1 MRWLDSIT
9 DSMDMNLSKLRKIV
23 RNRERWHATVHGITK
38 VRHNLTNEQQEKYT
52 GIDGIPNKIIS
63 KAIKQK
69 LTKRHGE
76 NEQIQNLNGNVSI
89 YNLIIQK
96 ANSQKFIKIQKI

>member
-1 MRWLDSIT
+1 MLQ
-9 DSMDMNLSKLRKIV
+9 SMGSQ
-23 RNRERWHATVHGITK
+23 K
-38 VRHNLTNEQQEKYT
+38 VRHDLTTEQQEKYT

-69 LTKRHGE
+69 LTKLQGE

-89 YNLIIQK
+89 YNLIIKK
-96 ANSQKFIKIQKI
+96 ANSLKFTKIQKI

>member
-1 MRWLDSIT
+1 MLQ
-9 DSMDMNLSKLRKIV
+9 SMGSQ
-23 RNRERWHATVHGITK
+23 K
-38 VRHNLTNEQQEKYT
+38 VRHALTTEQQEKYT

-69 LTKRHGE
+69 LTKLHGE

-89 YNLIIQK
+89 YNLIIQR
-96 ANSQKFIKIQKI
+96 ANSLKFIKIQKI